1 MLAAERGPRSAELAA
16 IPIVSPVL
24 DVEGR
29 KEMLSL
35 FLKILFT
42 FFYLE
47 DLFFREGKGGRK
59 RGRETASGCLSH
71 APNWGTDPKPRHVP

>member
-1 MLAAERGPRSAELAA
+1 MLAAERGPRSAELTA
-16 IPIVSPVL
+16 IPVVSPVL

-42 FFYLE
+42 FIYLE
-47 DLFFREGKGGRK
+47 D
-59 RGRETASGCLSH
+59 
-71 APNWGTDPKPRHVP
+71 